1 RRRRGVLRPGRMR
14 HDQCGARRACA
25 PDAPG
30 RVRGEP
36 IIVPGARTTQNFR
49 SVKSRQYF
57 HAHSPREPRHSSLQS
72 VNYRESEWR
81 PIRVSKSASY
91 DSYDGRAGIVVMP
104 LTDSSEGFSGLQ
116 QWSKPLIFDRLFAA
130 YCRLLQDE
138 ARARGMSRL
147 HARVWRALIAGDM
160 PGFEA
165 LREALIL
172 ALDHADL
179 TLNHLAEVDAEIMLE
194 LLEVVVSRYN
204 RSQRTAMAYHL
215 ALMELA
221 GRGRPRSSPFSNA
234 SVRSSSARWVML
246 GKSSSRALASGV
258 HTSSTSSASG
268 RTTPSI
274 HLATAPASTTRKR
287 ASKRLGR
294 PGGVIARARKSIAS
308 SAGYT
313 PAAAKRAQAPG

>member
-1 RRRRGVLRPGRMR
+1 
-14 HDQCGARRACA
+14 
-25 PDAPG
+25 
-30 RVRGEP
+30 
-36 IIVPGARTTQNFR
+36 
-49 SVKSRQYF
+49 
-57 HAHSPREPRHSSLQS
+57 
-72 VNYRESEWR
+72 
-81 PIRVSKSASY
+81 
-91 DSYDGRAGIVVMP
+91 MP

-221 GRGRPRSSPFSNA
+221 GRLRPP
-234 SVRSSSARWVML
+234 
-246 GKSSSRALASGV
+246 
-258 HTSSTSSASG
+258 
-268 RTTPSI
+268 
-274 HLATAPASTTRKR
+274 
-287 ASKRLGR
+287 
-294 PGGVIARARKSIAS
+294 ARA
-308 SAGYT
+308 
-313 PAAAKRAQAPG
+313 AAA